1 MKNKII
7 AKELNPQSIEGD
19 LVSSDGVSGRWYLFG
34 YALGNKSGAK
44 YIFAR
49 ESGGR
54 TDYGVIAGVIA
65 RGSLRAINGSKISIS
80 ELSGR
85 FWDRLV
91 TLGAIPVYLEVF
103 KGDEKVYEVY
113 SAGKIRVKVDS
124 VEDALVNYEK
134 ERLAYSEFG
143 DRFTV
148 KLTEDWVR
156 ENFDRFILEDSKG
169 LDAFRMERS
178 KGELL
183 RGLYRWYNKEYKNSV
198 ARSSF
203 CAADCGVR
211 ETRCGIGYDDSIIPV
226 REVARYNVCHN
237 GVCSLINDVD
247 EVFASRY
254 QFIDSRIS
262 VLDLSKCTD
271 IARVTASFEEGD
283 AKRNL
288 VMPSESSGFIGLNIK
303 NLAIK
308 GLSEIKLKAGKV
320 VGGSYSGTG
329 TVILENCTGLDK
341 LDLCV
346 DDLLCSHL
354 IDDNVPVEISIK
366 NTDLTELNITSN
378 SGAWF
383 ELKLEELPNLR
394 KLRITTDA
402 CMGAFQDR
410 RCKLNDLPLLE
421 ELYIDSQGYENNK
434 NPIVDLSRFK
444 NLKYIN
450 LRICSEYAVPEYTV
464 LIPRECRIDVYGCP
478 CTVYRQEFQYDLSSG
493 RR

>member
-1 MKNKII
+1 MKNK
-7 AKELNPQSIEGD
+7 
-19 LVSSDGVSGRWYLFG
+19 LVAERVKIRSVDGEVFSFKDFTVRAYLFG
-34 YALGNKSGAK
+34 YL
-44 YIFAR
+44 
-49 ESGGR
+49 SGG
-54 TDYGVIAGVIA
+54 DYIIAYSDGNAV
-65 RGSLRAINGSKISIS
+65 KY
-80 ELSGR
+80 
-85 FWDRLV
+85 RLV
-91 TLGAIPVYLEVF
+91 NVNDAMKVKMNFAGKSTDLHTFWGRINSLGALPVYRNEGGEDIVVCSLES
-103 KGDEKVYEVY
+103 E
-113 SAGKIRVKVDS
+113 GKIRVLVDG
-124 VEDALVNYEK
+124 VKDALTNHEK
-134 ERLAYSEFG
+134 ERMAYSALVEKIKV
-143 DRFTV
+143 R
-148 KLTEDWVR
+148 LTEEWVR
-156 ENFDRFILEDSKG
+156 ANFDKFILEDSEG

-211 ETRCGIGYDDSIIPV
+211 ETKGGIGYDDSIIPV
-226 REVARYNVCHN
+226 REVSRYNVCHN
-237 GVCSLINDVD
+237 WVCSLLNDVD

-254 QFIDSRIS
+254 QFLDSRIS
-262 VLDLSKCTD
+262 VLDLSKCND
-271 IARVTASFEEGD
+271 IARVKVSFEEGD
-283 AKRNL
+283 EKRTL
-288 VMPSESSGFIGLNIK
+288 VMPSESSGFMGLDIK
-303 NLAIK
+303 NLVIK
-308 GLSEIKLKAGKV
+308 GLSEIKIKAGKV

-329 TVILENCTGLDK
+329 KVILENCTGLDK
-341 LDLCV
+341 LDILV

-354 IDDNVPVEISIK
+354 IDDNTPVEISIK

-378 SGAWF
+378 TGAWF
-383 ELKLEELPNLR
+383 ELELEELPNLR
-394 KLRITTDA
+394 KLSINTDA
-402 CMGAFQDR
+402 CIGVFQDKS
-410 RCKLNDLPLLE
+410 CKLNDLPLLE